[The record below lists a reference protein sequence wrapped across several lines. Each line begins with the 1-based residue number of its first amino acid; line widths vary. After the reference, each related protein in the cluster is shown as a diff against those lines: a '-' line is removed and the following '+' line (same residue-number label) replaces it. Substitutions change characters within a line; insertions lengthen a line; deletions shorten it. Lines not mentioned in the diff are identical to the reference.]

1 MDDQQK
7 PHDPTTMRQFSQ
19 IIVECEDGQFNAD
32 LSDALRDLIGDLH
45 NAAVSANGRA
55 KGNMTVKIDFKLD
68 GGVMTLTTDYST
80 KAPKAARAHS
90 VFWAT
95 PENNLSRRN
104 PKQRELELRT
114 VSEGPR
120 EIRNV

>member
-1 MDDQQK
+1 
-7 PHDPTTMRQFSQ
+7 
-19 IIVECEDGQFNAD
+19 
-32 LSDALRDLIGDLH
+32 
-45 NAAVSANGRA
+45 
-55 KGNMTVKIDFKLD
+55 MTVKIEFKLD

-114 VSEGPR
+114 VPDSPR
-120 EIRNV
+120 EVRSI